1 MSTLLFW
8 DWTCQYLNGMFVTYN
23 CFAFLFDKVLLE
35 HCQYGSGMFTPHKSI
50 TSNSASLWAIF
61 PLIALTNL
69 WILGNNCQYRKH
81 NINWHSWWFYVL
93 WHLVYGVLL
102 IIFLIFH
109 LISGKIERF
118 GPCLLTSQK
127 NRENF
132 TTNIYQTH
140 LRLHSICFSPLIF
153 HFSNRSSLKIRM

>member
-1 MSTLLFW
+1 MFRLLVWQGVVGTLSICEW
-8 DWTCQYLNGMFVTYN
+8 HVYTTD
-23 CFAFLFDKVLLE
+23 
-35 HCQYGSGMFTPHKSI
+35 KSI
-50 TSNSASLWAIF
+50 TSNAFPLWAIF
-61 PLIALTNL
+61 PLIAFTNL

-118 GPCLLTSQK
+118 GSCLLTSQK
-127 NRENF
+127 TEKTSRQISIRLTSDSIPFVFHLWYF
-132 TTNIYQTH
+132 TFRTEAA
-140 LRLHSICFSPLIF
+140 
-153 HFSNRSSLKIRM
+153 

>member
-1 MSTLLFW
+1 MSTVLTQHCCFGIGH
-8 DWTCQYLNGMFVTYN
+8 CQYLNGMFVTYN

-118 GPCLLTSQK
+118 GSCLLTSQK
-127 NRENF
+127 PEKTSRQ
-132 TTNIYQTH
+132 ISI
-140 LRLHSICFSPLIF
+140 RLTSDSIPFVFNL
-153 HFSNRSSLKIRM
+153 

>member
-118 GPCLLTSQK
+118 GSCLLTSQK
-127 NRENF
+127 TEKTSRQISIRLTSDSIPFVFHLWYF
-132 TTNIYQTH
+132 T
-140 LRLHSICFSPLIF
+140 F
-153 HFSNRSSLKIRM
+153 RSEAA